1 MSPAESLE
9 ARLHRD
15 LGPREGDDRTHF
27 QEDRDIILYSS
38 AFKRL
43 LSVTQ
48 VASGS
53 AGLLLHTRLTH
64 SLQVAQ
70 VGRRLAEKL
79 KLRHPDLARSWGGVD
94 PDIVET
100 ACLAHDIGHP
110 PFGHL
115 AERVLDRASKEFG
128 GFEGNAQSFR
138 IVTQLGIRSRAY
150 PGLNLTRGSL
160 RGLLKYPWTYSTRP
174 DDPNHETGRKPKWG
188 AYDCDRNVFDWV
200 WETTTGGPIQPKA
213 IEAELMDWSDD
224 VTYSV
229 HDVEDFFRA
238 GLIPLHLLRDF
249 TGSGIRKER
258 TRFFEYVAESERTAK
273 VLTGLSQD
281 DIAKIF
287 DDLMIYA
294 GFRFEQPYEGT
305 REDHAS
311 LRTFTSR
318 LINRFINAVEMQQPR
333 SYANST
339 VLIDKQKEQEIAI
352 LKQLTWF
359 YVIEAPG
366 LAIQHEAQK
375 KIIDRL
381 VTVVLSES
389 MERKPSGVLPIA
401 YRELLKNRSFSDVEK
416 KRAAIDLIA
425 SMTESQ
431 AIDFYRRLEGISL
444 GSGLDRVLV

>member
-1 MSPAESLE
+1 MAIGITLSCPNNSACVPVIH
-9 ARLHRD
+9 AR
-15 LGPREGDDRTHF
+15 T
-27 QEDRDIILYSS
+27 
-38 AFKRL
+38 
-43 LSVTQ
+43 
-48 VASGS
+48 
-53 AGLLLHTRLTH
+53 
-64 SLQVAQ
+64 
-70 VGRRLAEKL
+70 
-79 KLRHPDLARSWGGVD
+79 
-94 PDIVET
+94 
-100 ACLAHDIGHP
+100 
-110 PFGHL
+110 
-115 AERVLDRASKEFG
+115 
-128 GFEGNAQSFR
+128 
-138 IVTQLGIRSRAY
+138 
-150 PGLNLTRGSL
+150 
-160 RGLLKYPWTYSTRP
+160 
-174 DDPNHETGRKPKWG
+174 
-188 AYDCDRNVFDWV
+188 
-200 WETTTGGPIQPKA
+200 
-213 IEAELMDWSDD
+213 
-224 VTYSV
+224 
-229 HDVEDFFRA
+229 
-238 GLIPLHLLRDF
+238 LRDF